1 MSGYKKYF
9 ENGGKNMSF
18 VIKYYDVLD
27 QCNDIWNKIKRQLNI
42 KLHSMPVDDE
52 KYIKAKVRKFNSVI
66 KTIFVRRW
74 SAKGKRTL
82 CLHSL
87 YNYWFCYKNG
97 KKKNYPQIYLE
108 ECKYNTELKSEL
120 ESHTELKWKPE
131 LESDSE

>member
-18 VIKYYDVLD
+18 VIKDYDALD

-66 KTIFVRRW
+66 KKIFVRR
-74 SAKGKRTL
+74 
-82 CLHSL
+82 
-87 YNYWFCYKNG
+87 
-97 KKKNYPQIYLE
+97 
-108 ECKYNTELKSEL
+108 
-120 ESHTELKWKPE
+120 
-131 LESDSE
+131 